1 MELERWREVGVGR
14 RDFLAPER
22 WAVEVRRTGGGAWE
36 EEEIVRLGG
45 DSQVVAARRARGDEG
60 GRCSSPVWPQM
71 LPKFGAGLERNGLSG
86 GSGSDR
92 GLGVALGAVFGPVMY
107 V

>member
-45 DSQVVAARRARGDEG
+45 DSQVVAARRARGTREDVVRLLFG
-60 GRCSSPVWPQM
+60 PKCSPNLGLVWREMGYQG
-71 LPKFGAGLERNGLSG
+71 GAGQTE
-86 GSGSDR
+86 
-92 GLGVALGAVFGPVMY
+92 V
-107 V
+107 